1 MTSSGVAVVSGT
13 RQYAFPSYVR
23 KIKRIELVDSSGIAM
38 KLEPITFRE
47 DDSLTLNNTQS
58 TTLGRPTFYEI
69 FNFNYYL
76 RPVPDSST
84 YTLNFYTYNEPAPVI
99 SGTQVLELPSCFHMD
114 LVDFVVLKM
123 ALKDRE
129 GGIEIAKA
137 MADRWTQAKMRM
149 KRWTQKK
156 KRGDAYTIVMNEDNL
171 AVTMTGPV

>member
-1 MTSSGVAVVSGT
+1 MA
-13 RQYAFPSYVR
+13 Q
-23 KIKRIELVDSSGIAM
+23 

-47 DDSLTLNNTQS
+47 DDALTLNNTQS
-58 TTLGRPTFYEI
+58 TTLGRPNWYEI

-76 RPVPDSST
+76 RPVPDT
-84 YTLNFYTYNEPAPVI
+84 GYTVNLWTFNEPAPVM

-114 LVDFVVLKM
+114 LVDFVTMKM

-137 MADRWTQAKMRM
+137 MSDRWKEAKVRM

-156 KRGDAYTIVMNEDNL
+156 KRGDAFTVVQNEESL
-171 AVTMTGPV
+171 AVTLTGPV